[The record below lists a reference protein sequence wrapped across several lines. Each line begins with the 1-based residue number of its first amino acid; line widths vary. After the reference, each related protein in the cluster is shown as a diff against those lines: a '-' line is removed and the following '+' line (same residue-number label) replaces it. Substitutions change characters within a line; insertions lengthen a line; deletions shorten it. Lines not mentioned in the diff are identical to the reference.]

1 MTVKHRFSRPR
12 IPESAIQ
19 AHVLQYLRLRGIKAY
34 RINAGMIPTG
44 EKRSRRMIRLA
55 PKGFSDIMGVL
66 GEAFGRHKGRA
77 IFVEVKAKGGKL
89 TQFQEM
95 FLDEMRQQGAVCIVA
110 RSIDDVE
117 RELEVQTGE

>member
-1 MTVKHRFSRPR
+1 MK
-12 IPESAIQ
+12 IPERAIQ
-19 AHVLQYLRLRGIKAY
+19 GQILQYLHYRGVKAY

-55 PKGFSDIMGVL
+55 PKGFSDIMGVMP
-66 GEAFGRHKGRA
+66 GGRA
-77 IFVEVKAKGGKL
+77 IFVECKAEGGKP

>member
-55 PKGFSDIMGVL
+55 PKGFSDIMGVMP
-66 GEAFGRHKGRA
+66 GGRA
-77 IFVEVKAKGGKL
+77 IFVECKAKGGKL

-95 FLDEMRQQGAVCIVA
+95 FLDEMRQQGAVCVVA

>member
-1 MTVKHRFSRPR
+1 MK
-12 IPESAIQ
+12 IPERAIQ
-19 AHVLQYLRLRGIKAY
+19 GQILQYLHYRGIKAY

-55 PKGFSDIMGVL
+55 PKGSADIWGVL
-66 GEAFGRHKGRA
+66 PADRDGNNAGRA

-89 TQFQEM
+89 TQFQEL
-95 FLDEMRQQGAVCIVA
+95 FLQEMKEQGAVCIVA